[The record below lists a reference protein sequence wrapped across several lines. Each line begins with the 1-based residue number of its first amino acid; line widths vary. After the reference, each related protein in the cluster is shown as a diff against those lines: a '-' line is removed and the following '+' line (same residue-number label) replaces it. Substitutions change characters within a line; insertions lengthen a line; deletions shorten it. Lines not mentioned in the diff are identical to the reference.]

1 MSSLTFFLP
10 PRGINCTT
18 MGEGGGDARKE
29 IRGTENVS
37 KLAKLLLYYLFSS
50 VTCKMRTQISGKMAA
65 NLFID
70 RDRIIGQCTACTWH
84 DLMEWTS
91 VWRSFL
97 LESRKNAWVFPA
109 HVCNKGTVS
118 RYPIKLSTLTL
129 PFPFFKGTVFFNA
142 KCRPN
147 FNIYSTYR
155 YLGTALLIYCWL

>member
-1 MSSLTFFLP
+1 MPFSSRPEEL
-10 PRGINCTT
+10 IAQQW
-18 MGEGGGDARKE
+18 GGGGMQEKKSGEQKTSASWP
-29 IRGTENVS
+29 N
-37 KLAKLLLYYLFSS
+37 SS

-84 DLMEWTS
+84 DLMEWAS
-91 VWRSFL
+91 FWRSFL
-97 LESRKNAWVFPA
+97 LESWKNAWFFPA

-118 RYPIKLSTLTL
+118 RYPIKLSTLTF
-129 PFPFFKGTVFFNA
+129 PFPFFKGTVFYNA